1 MSQDLNLRELSA
13 SKHKD
18 TTPDTTIQRI
28 RGILSELKIETRESV
43 LENQEINTCS
53 LRLSLKDSS
62 AGSNGKGMSREFARA
77 SAYAEFIERLQNNK
91 MAANA
96 TFNNV
101 LHEKENDHY
110 IFTDESFLSAEEL
123 VREENAFLRFF
134 FQTRTDDERQCDKS
148 ELLRRYQKLDYNV
161 HRTRDFLCVP
171 YFSVCEKKDVYI
183 PYFMQNMF
191 YGSNGM
197 CAGNT
202 IEEALVQGLSEIFER
217 RVQKEL
223 IMKQRCLP
231 DIPESYIRKYEDIY
245 RMYQTVK
252 RNRNFNIY
260 IKDGSL
266 GGRYPVCVL
275 VIADKN
281 SGWFGVKM
289 GSHPDYHIAMERLF
303 TEATQGIDLKTFSKK
318 SYLLFSNSNVSN
330 VNNLQNSF
338 KTGDAAYP
346 YQLFGEDYDYPF
358 VKPRDF
364 TGADNQEMLS
374 YAVNIIRQEGYDL
387 LIHDASYLGFPSY
400 HIIVPGF
407 SEMNVAT
414 KNDFE
419 ADNTRY
425 HVQKLVYHP
434 ELINEK
440 NVPYLISDISYYQH
454 ALQSNTLTDFAGYH
468 LEESCTGSKYGVDLL
483 YFKAMLY
490 VYEEDYER
498 AFQLL
503 ELILRILED
512 REISEDE
519 MTYFRAVR
527 SYLEGMVYVMNHREV
542 ISCLRKLYDER
553 YVNRLDDYFKDAKQ
567 ALVKQYR
574 GYDRDYRTRSYQMLL
589 ELTEKYVRSQE
600 KSRKRGNEEIRA
612 LGIC

>member
-1 MSQDLNLRELSA
+1 MSQDLNLRELSV

-18 TTPDTTIQRI
+18 TTPDATIKRI
-28 RGILSELKIETRESV
+28 QGILSDLEVKTQESF
-43 LENQEINTCS
+43 LENKEINTCS

-110 IFTDESFLSAEEL
+110 IFTDEKFLTAEEL
-123 VREENAFLRFF
+123 LDEGNAFLRFF
-134 FQTRTDDERQCDKS
+134 FKTRTDVERQGDRA
-148 ELLRRYQKLDYNV
+148 ELLKKYQKLDYNV
-161 HRTRDFLCVP
+161 HRTREFLCVP
-171 YFSVCEKKDVYI
+171 YFSVCENRDVHL

-217 RVQKEL
+217 RVQREL
-223 IMKQRCLP
+223 IMKQLCLP

-245 RMYQTVK
+245 RMYQKVK
-252 RNRNFNIY
+252 QNKDFNIY
-260 IKDGSL
+260 MKDGSL

-289 GSHPDYHIAMERLF
+289 GAHPDYHIAMERLF

-318 SYLLFSNSNVSN
+318 SYLLFSNSNVSD

-346 YQLFGEDYDYPF
+346 YQLFGQDYDYDF
-358 VKPRDF
+358 AEPRDF
-364 TGADNQEMLS
+364 SRAGNQEMLS
-374 YAVNIIRQEGYDL
+374 YAVSILRQEGYDL

-425 HVQKLVYHP
+425 HMQKLVYHP
-434 ELINEK
+434 ELINDE
-440 NVPYLISDISYYQH
+440 NIRYLISDISYYQY

-468 LEESCTGSKYGVDLL
+468 LEETCTGSKYGVDLL

-490 VYEEDYER
+490 VYREDYER
-498 AFQLL
+498 AFHVL
-503 ELILRILED
+503 ELVMRILED

-519 MTYFRAVR
+519 TVYFRAAR
-527 SYLEGMVYVMNHREV
+527 SYLEGMVYAKSHREV

-553 YVNRLDDYFKDAKQ
+553 YVNQLDDYFKDTKQ
-567 ALVKQYR
+567 VLVKQYR
-574 GYDRDYRTRSYQMLL
+574 GHDKDYRTRSYRMLL

-600 KSRKRGNEEIRA
+600 KSHKQGNEEIRA

>member
-1 MSQDLNLRELSA
+1 
-13 SKHKD
+13 
-18 TTPDTTIQRI
+18 
-28 RGILSELKIETRESV
+28 
-43 LENQEINTCS
+43 
-53 LRLSLKDSS
+53 
-62 AGSNGKGMSREFARA
+62 
-77 SAYAEFIERLQNNK
+77 
-91 MAANA
+91 
-96 TFNNV
+96 
-101 LHEKENDHY
+101 
-110 IFTDESFLSAEEL
+110 
-123 VREENAFLRFF
+123 
-134 FQTRTDDERQCDKS
+134 
-148 ELLRRYQKLDYNV
+148 
-161 HRTRDFLCVP
+161 
-171 YFSVCEKKDVYI
+171 
-183 PYFMQNMF
+183 
-191 YGSNGM
+191 
-197 CAGNT
+197 
-202 IEEALVQGLSEIFER
+202 
-217 RVQKEL
+217 
-223 IMKQRCLP
+223 
-231 DIPESYIRKYEDIY
+231 
-245 RMYQTVK
+245 
-252 RNRNFNIY
+252 
-260 IKDGSL
+260 
-266 GGRYPVCVL
+266 
-275 VIADKN
+275 
-281 SGWFGVKM
+281 
-289 GSHPDYHIAMERLF
+289 
-303 TEATQGIDLKTFSKK
+303 
-318 SYLLFSNSNVSN
+318 
-330 VNNLQNSF
+330 
-338 KTGDAAYP
+338 
-346 YQLFGEDYDYPF
+346 
-358 VKPRDF
+358 
-364 TGADNQEMLS
+364 MLS

-498 AFQLL
+498 ALQLL

-512 REISEDE
+512 REISEDD

-553 YVNRLDDYFKDAKQ
+553 YINRLDDYFKDAKQ